1 MALPFPY
8 NPALDG
14 LRAVAVLLVIADH
27 CDVTVFDQG
36 YFGVDLFFVLSGFL
50 ITRLLVDEID
60 ATGRIDLRRFYL
72 RRLLRL
78 TPPLLLLLAAYLLI
92 APLLWPQLDLMS
104 HVRDAA
110 LVAFYL
116 SDYSQAFWHNPKVL
130 IHTWSLSVEEHFY
143 LIWPFAVLLLA
154 RIGPRGRVVVLFGL
168 YVLASAWRIYI
179 YKTLGWDAT
188 YYRFDTRIDGLV
200 CGALLAT
207 ALRHKDLISERAANI
222 AGVVAWAALTVCL
235 SIGFWRAPWSLV
247 IMTNVA
253 HIAAFGLL
261 ISVSKKE
268 SRVSLVLS
276 APPLVGIGVISYG
289 MYLWHYPAA
298 IYFRELF
305 PWYLT
310 GPIVLGFSIAMATVS
325 YLAVE
330 RPLQRYRRSLGGYQ
344 RNAATKPASV
354 GGAQVPQTAIGAT
367 TT

>member
-14 LRAVAVLLVIADH
+14 LRAVAVVLVIADH
-27 CDVTVFDQG
+27 CDITAFDQG

-50 ITRLLVDEID
+50 ITRLLADEVG
-60 ATGRIDLRRFYL
+60 ATGRIDLSRFYL

-78 TPPLLLLLAAYLLI
+78 TPPLLLMLTAYLLI
-92 APLLWPQLDLMS
+92 APWLWPQLDVMA

-116 SDYSQAFWHNPKVL
+116 TDYSQAFWHDPAVL

-143 LIWPFAVLLLA
+143 LIWPFAILLLM
-154 RIGPRGRVVVLFGL
+154 RVGPRGRLVVLFGIYL
-168 YVLASAWRIYI
+168 LASAWRIYI

-207 ALRHKDLISERAANI
+207 ALRHRDLIPERAANA
-222 AGVVAWAALTVCL
+222 AGLVGWVALIVCL

-247 IMTNVA
+247 IITNVA
-253 HIAAFGLL
+253 HIAAAGLL
-261 ISVSKKE
+261 ISASTRE

-276 APPLVGIGVISYG
+276 APPLVSIGVISYG

-325 YLAVE
+325 YLVIE

-344 RNAATKPASV
+344 RNASTKPVSP
-354 GGAQVPQTAIGAT
+354 GTDQVPQTAIAAT